1 MTTVAEAIRRAD
13 ATGDAYLIRLC
24 LRSGEDLRG
33 AVLGA
38 SQSDLVADESVA
50 LDLWH
55 LDRADPT
62 GETRIVK
69 IDDVA
74 KLEVEW

>member
-1 MTTVAEAIRRAD
+1 
-13 ATGDAYLIRLC
+13 LIRLC

-55 LDRADPT
+55 LDRADPS